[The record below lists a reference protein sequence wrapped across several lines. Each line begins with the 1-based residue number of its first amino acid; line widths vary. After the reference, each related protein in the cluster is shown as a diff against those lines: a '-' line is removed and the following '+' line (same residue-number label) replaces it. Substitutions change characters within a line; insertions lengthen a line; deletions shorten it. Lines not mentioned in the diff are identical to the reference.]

1 MQNKNISKNNAI
13 PPEQGEFMSIK
24 IAEIKTEKGWQEIR
38 DEIFI
43 PKEKELPILPD
54 E

>member
-1 MQNKNISKNNAI
+1 MPEESRNNNTPPVKGESVNIKV
-13 PPEQGEFMSIK
+13 
-24 IAEIKTEKGWQEIR
+24 AEIKTEKGWQEIR